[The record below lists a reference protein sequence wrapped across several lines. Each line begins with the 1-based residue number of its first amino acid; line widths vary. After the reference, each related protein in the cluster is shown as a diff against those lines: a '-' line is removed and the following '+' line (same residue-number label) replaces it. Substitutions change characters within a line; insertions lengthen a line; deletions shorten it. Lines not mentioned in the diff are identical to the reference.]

1 MLKMTMRLEDKA
13 GKTVGQFNLE
23 LPMGVTKPGIDL
35 AAVAA
40 AEAYVQGQG
49 KPLEYAKELTIEV
62 EVTHDSHDDEVMKML
77 RDILEQAAVAL
88 EPAASEKIN

>member
-1 MLKMTMRLEDKA
+1 MLKMAVRLEDKA
-13 GKTVGQFNLE
+13 GETVGQFNLE

-35 AAVAA
+35 AAVAG

-62 EVTHDSHDDEVMKML
+62 EVTHDSEDDEAMKML
-77 RDILEQAAVAL
+77 RDIHHFHIL
-88 EPAASEKIN
+88 S

>member
-1 MLKMTMRLEDKA
+1 MLKMTVRLEDKA
-13 GKTVGQFNLE
+13 GETVGQFNLE

-49 KPLEYAKELTIEV
+49 KPLEYAKELIIEV
-62 EVTHDSHDDEVMKML
+62 EVTHDAAGEVLEML
-77 RDILEQAAVAL
+77 QAILEHATVISA
-88 EPAASEKIN
+88 PAASETTN

>member
-1 MLKMTMRLEDKA
+1 MLKMTVRLEDKA
-13 GKTVGQFNLE
+13 GETVGQFNLE
-23 LPMGVTKPGIDL
+23 LPAGVTKPGIDL

-49 KPLEYAKELTIEV
+49 KSLECAKELTIEV
-62 EVTHDSHDDEVMKML
+62 EVTHDAEDDEVMKML

-88 EPAASEKIN
+88 EPAASEKTN